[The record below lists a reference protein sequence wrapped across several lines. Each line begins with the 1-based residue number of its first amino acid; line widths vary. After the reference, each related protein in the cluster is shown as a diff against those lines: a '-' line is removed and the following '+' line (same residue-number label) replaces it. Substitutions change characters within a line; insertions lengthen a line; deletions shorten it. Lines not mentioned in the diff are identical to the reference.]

1 MEPAKL
7 PINASINF
15 NLFNEQNNPDATCY
29 IDSHNSLYQINFYKK
44 KSEIFINC
52 HNTSEEINKI
62 YSYKLSLDEV
72 KRTNVFRT
80 FDQILNFFN
89 GLNQGS
95 NNLLLEKGSDSVLL
109 KITINDN
116 SKMNLRLIKEMSSL
130 KDVFQEGFKT
140 ITNFDL
146 FHD

>member
-29 IDSHNSLYQINFYKK
+29 VDSHNSLYQINFYKK
-44 KSEIFINC
+44 PSEIYINC
-52 HNTSEEINKI
+52 HNTSKEMDKI

-72 KRTNVFRT
+72 RQTNVFRT

-89 GLNQGS
+89 DLNQGS
-95 NNLLLEKGSDSVLL
+95 NNLLLEKSSDSVLL

-116 SKMNLRLIKEMSSL
+116 SKMNLRLIKEMNSL
-130 KDVFQEGFKT
+130 KDVIYQLQNL
-140 ITNFDL
+140 IFDQR
-146 FHD
+146 F